1 MDSRLR
7 RFPPDR
13 VSAVPY
19 GQTVDNAMRCPP
31 LAHRSAAAHKLHSAQ
46 ANRYKIRESQNQNP
60 GTGLSLFQPG
70 GCPNDRDHRNL
81 PSEGPVGEVRA
92 ELLGDSG
99 NVADRVHQAIIAF
112 QFYDKLVQR
121 LSHVTHSLG
130 ELSDLV
136 GQPVRL
142 YNPEEWVGLQQ
153 RIKAKYSTR
162 EESAMFEAVMAGVP
176 VHEAVARFN
185 QEMREQEDD
194 IEFF

>member
-1 MDSRLR
+1 MNDHTDNGFPRGSSAHNPDLNWSQVRETVLMLELAAVQIETAMKDSNT
-7 RFPPDR
+7 
-13 VSAVPY
+13 S
-19 GQTVDNAMRCPP
+19 VDVLTTSFTGIAQCMQAM
-31 LAHRSAAAHKLHSAQ
+31 LD
-46 ANRYKIRESQNQNP
+46 KIS
-60 GTGLSLFQPG
+60 
-70 GCPNDRDHRNL
+70 NL

-99 NVADRVHQAIIAF
+99 NVADRAHQAIIAF

>member
-1 MDSRLR
+1 MDVLTTS
-7 RFPPDR
+7 FTGI
-13 VSAVPY
+13 A
-19 GQTVDNAMRCPP
+19 QCMQAM
-31 LAHRSAAAHKLHSAQ
+31 LD
-46 ANRYKIRESQNQNP
+46 KIS
-60 GTGLSLFQPG
+60 
-70 GCPNDRDHRNL
+70 NL

>member
-70 GCPNDRDHRNL
+70 GCPNDRDHR
-81 PSEGPVGEVRA
+81 
-92 ELLGDSG
+92 
-99 NVADRVHQAIIAF
+99 
-112 QFYDKLVQR
+112 
-121 LSHVTHSLG
+121 
-130 ELSDLV
+130 SDLIDDEHMNALFDQEAKLFIEHFRNCRRGSV
-136 GQPVRL
+136 V
-142 YNPEEWVGLQQ
+142 LQ
-153 RIKAKYSTR
+153 
-162 EESAMFEAVMAGVP
+162 SAFP
-176 VHEAVARFN
+176 
-185 QEMREQEDD
+185 
-194 IEFF
+194 